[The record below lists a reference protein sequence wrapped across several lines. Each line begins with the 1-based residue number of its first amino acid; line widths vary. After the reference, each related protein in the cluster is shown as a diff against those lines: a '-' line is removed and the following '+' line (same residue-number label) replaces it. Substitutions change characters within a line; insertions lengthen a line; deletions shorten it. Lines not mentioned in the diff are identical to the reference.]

1 MGETISPEG
10 STSREAPEPGQPL
23 DEAKLRK
30 LKLLMGMMSGFLV
43 LTFMVVIAA
52 FVWRLSGGGAEGGA
66 PRASLPAGYFG
77 ISHVGIAPGQM
88 VRSVTL
94 GEGRVAIHVTGGDA
108 DMVILADPKSGA
120 ELGRIVVTPMSDFAA
135 R

>member
-1 MGETISPEG
+1 MGETISPEA
-10 STSREAPEPGQPL
+10 SPSRDALEPGQPL
-23 DEAKLRK
+23 DEAKLRR

-52 FVWRLSGGGAEGGA
+52 FVWRLSGGGVESGA

-77 ISHVGIAPGQM
+77 MSRIGIAPGQS

-108 DMVILADPKSGA
+108 EMVILADPKSGA
-120 ELGRIVVTPMSDFAA
+120 ELGRILLTPMSDFAA

>member
-10 STSREAPEPGQPL
+10 SASREALEPGQPL
-23 DEAKLRK
+23 DEAKLRR
-30 LKLLMGMMSGFLV
+30 LRLLMGMMSGFLV

-52 FVWRLSGGGAEGGA
+52 FVWRLSGGGAESGA
-66 PRASLPAGYFG
+66 QHASPPDGYFG
-77 ISHVGIAPGQM
+77 VSRIGIAPGQS

-94 GEGRVAIHVTGGDA
+94 GEGRVAVHVTGGDA
-108 DMVILADPKSGA
+108 DMVILADPESGA
-120 ELGRIVVTPMSDFAA
+120 ELGRILLAPMSDFAA

>member
-10 STSREAPEPGQPL
+10 SASREALEPGQPL

-52 FVWRLSGGGAEGGA
+52 FVWRLSGGGAESGVQ
-66 PRASLPAGYFG
+66 RASLPAGYFG
-77 ISHVGIAPGQM
+77 ISQIGIAPGQS

-108 DMVILADPKSGA
+108 EAVILADPKSGA
-120 ELGRIVVTPMSDFAA
+120 ELGRILLTPLSDFAA

>member
-10 STSREAPEPGQPL
+10 SASREAVEPGQPL

-52 FVWRLSGGGAEGGA
+52 FVWRLSGGGAEGVA
-66 PRASLPAGYFG
+66 QRASLPAGYFG
-77 ISHVGIAPGQM
+77 ATRIGIAPGQS

-108 DMVILADPKSGA
+108 DLVILADPKSGA
-120 ELGRIVVTPMSDFAA
+120 ELGRIVLMPMSDFAA